1 MKQLG
6 ILAFLVVL
14 FEASAAANPYLLKP
28 GEPPTK
34 LRVATSAVTGG
45 FVHFYSGLDYGI
57 FEKYGLKCEHV
68 YIRGQSPALAALA
81 NDQVQ
86 FNYGAADGSLPG
98 LAAGVEAKFVA
109 SPLVKLPYVM
119 VARKEIRRPEDL
131 KGKSIG
137 VTRPGDLSA
146 RLSRQVVRKFGLTTD
161 EVTIHP
167 IGGSQTER
175 YQAMVGNVVQAI
187 LVTPPLDIRAKS
199 DGFNIIYRLI
209 DLEIPFIYSSLI
221 TNYRMLRE
229 RPEIVQRMVAALAE
243 TVYFVEKNPDKAKAA
258 IAKAMRVKD
267 EEALQSSYNVYAKE
281 IVDRTMVVP
290 GKSVSEAVDIARE
303 TGTLVRRKPEELYD
317 NSFVNNLEKSGFLER
332 ALGQRKLPA
341 IKFNRPILVESF
353 ATKPV
358 SIPPFGKGRPGGI
371 FVSCRNDPRYL
382 QAPGFVINSAA

>member
-1 MKQLG
+1 MAFL
-6 ILAFLVVL
+6 LAFQGSV
-14 FEASAAANPYLLKP
+14 FANPFLP
-28 GEPPTK
+28 RAGEPPIM

-45 FVHFYSGLDYGI
+45 FVHLYTGLENGI

-98 LAAGVEAKFVA
+98 LAAGVDAKFVA

-146 RLSRQVVRKFGLTTD
+146 RLSRQVVRKFGLTAD
-161 EVTIHP
+161 DVTIHP
-167 IGGSQTER
+167 IGGSQQER

-187 LVTPPLDIRAKS
+187 LVTPPLDARARS
-199 DGFNIIYRLI
+199 DGFNVIYRLV
-209 DLEIPFIYSSLI
+209 DLDIPFIYSSLI

-229 RPEIVQRMVAALAE
+229 RPETVQRMVAALAE
-243 TVYFVEKNPDKAKAA
+243 TIYFVEKNPDKAKAA
-258 IAKAMRVKD
+258 IAKAMRIKD

-281 IVDRTMVVP
+281 IVDRTMMVP
-290 GKSVSEAVDIARE
+290 GKSISEAVEIARDS
-303 TGTLVRRKPEELYD
+303 GTIIRKKPEELYD
-317 NSFVNNLEKSGFLER
+317 NSFVINLEKSGFLKELWGSENYR
-332 ALGQRKLPA
+332 R
-341 IKFNRPILVESF
+341 
-353 ATKPV
+353 
-358 SIPPFGKGRPGGI
+358 
-371 FVSCRNDPRYL
+371 
-382 QAPGFVINSAA
+382 

>member
-1 MKQLG
+1 MKKWG
-6 ILAFLVVL
+6 IVAFLL
-14 FEASAAANPYLLKP
+14 FLFDASAFANPYLP
-28 GEPPTK
+28 RAGERPTT

-45 FVHFYSGLDYGI
+45 FVHFYAGLDYGI
-57 FEKYGLKCEHV
+57 FEKYGLKCEHI

-81 NDQVQ
+81 GDQLQ
-86 FNYGAADGSLPG
+86 FTYGAADGSLPG
-98 LAAGVEAKFVA
+98 LAAGVEAKLVA
-109 SPLVKLPYVM
+109 SPLIKLPYVM

-187 LVTPPLDIRAKS
+187 LVTPPLDVRAKH
-199 DGFNIIYRLI
+199 DGFNVIYRLV
-209 DLEIPFIYSSLI
+209 DLEIPFIYSSLL
-221 TNYRMLRE
+221 TNYKMLRE

-243 TVYFVEKNPDKAKAA
+243 AVHFVEKNPDKAKAA

-290 GKSVSEAVDIARE
+290 AKSVSEAVEIARE

-317 NSFVNNLEKSGFLER
+317 NSFVNNLEKSGFLKEIWGSENYR
-332 ALGQRKLPA
+332 R
-341 IKFNRPILVESF
+341 
-353 ATKPV
+353 
-358 SIPPFGKGRPGGI
+358 
-371 FVSCRNDPRYL
+371 
-382 QAPGFVINSAA
+382 